1 MLAVTTKRLGRVCS
15 KKGWTTCAQ
24 SEKGITVGRV
34 NRTVW
39 IYGHRGP
46 MEKVEKEGLPT
57 LSLRSLQFQRMI
69 LARVGTR

>member
-1 MLAVTTKRLGRVCS
+1 M
-15 KKGWTTCAQ
+15 Q

-46 MEKVEKEGLPT
+46 MEKVEKEALPT
-57 LSLRSLQFQRMI
+57 LSLRSLHFQRMI